1 MDIKLHPDSDPQPTT
16 SIRSA
21 IMFMRITLLLYVI
34 VTSTSIR
41 PDIMS
46 MRINNICNSNT
57 INTCVTI
64 LNDWTDIAIIQS
76 KLDLLR

>member
-41 PDIMS
+41 SDIMS
-46 MRINNICNSNT
+46 LRINNICNS
-57 INTCVTI
+57 NTCVTI